1 MKSNRMTRQR
11 ETRPI
16 PAISLAV
23 FAVILTIVPVST
35 GQAMQ
40 KGVSVDLAPT
50 NDAQPMPAADQDKA
64 WVVSVSS
71 DGQLFFRANPVTRA
85 ALVDEM
91 IRTPRIRNENIYIKA
106 DARAP
111 YSDVQYVLKAAH
123 TVEFDAPV
131 LLTAQPESSQ
141 PGTLV
146 SPKGLEVSLESG
158 AIVGPKPA
166 EIDMSTTSDTVKLNN
181 QEVSLADLRRT
192 LTTLFQNQTE
202 KTVLLKADG
211 TLPFAQVVRAI
222 DACRSTGAKVILA
235 TPQA

>member
-1 MKSNRMTRQR
+1 MNSDRMIRQKGSR
-11 ETRPI
+11 LIR
-16 PAISLAV
+16 ISSALAAMLAV
-23 FAVILTIVPVST
+23 ASLST
-35 GQAMQ
+35 GQTMQ
-40 KGVSVDLAPT
+40 RGVHVDLART
-50 NDAQPMPAADQDKA
+50 NNAQPMPAADQDKA
-64 WVVSVSS
+64 WVVSVNSE
-71 DGQLFFRANPVTRA
+71 GQLFFRADPVTRA

-91 IRTPRIRNENIYIKA
+91 IRTPRLRNENIYIKA

-131 LLTAQPESSQ
+131 LLTAQKESTK
-141 PGTLV
+141 PGTQV
-146 SPKGLEVSLESG
+146 PPKGLEVSLESG

-166 EIDMSTTSDTVKLNN
+166 EIEMSTNPEAVKLNN
-181 QEVSLADLRRT
+181 QEVPLGDLQRA
-192 LTTLFQNQTE
+192 LTTVFESQTE

-235 TPQA
+235 TPQV

>member
-1 MKSNRMTRQR
+1 MNSTQVNPQKGTRL
-11 ETRPI
+11 I
-16 PAISLAV
+16 PTISLAL
-23 FAVILTIVPVST
+23 FALVLTAAPVSL
-35 GQAMQ
+35 GQTMQ
-40 KGVSVDLAPT
+40 KGVSVDMAPT
-50 NDAQPMPAADQDKA
+50 SNAQPMPAADQDKA

-71 DGQLFFRANPVTRA
+71 DGRLFFRADPVTRA

-123 TVEFDAPV
+123 TAEFDAPV

-141 PGTLV
+141 PGALV
-146 SPKGLEVSLESG
+146 PPKGLEVSLESG

-166 EIDMSTTSDTVKLNN
+166 EIEMSTDSEAVKLNN
-181 QEVSLADLRRT
+181 QEVSLADLQRT
-192 LTTLFQNQTE
+192 LTTLFRNQTE

-222 DACRSTGAKVILA
+222 DACRSTGAKVILTA
-235 TPQA
+235 PQA